1 MTRNQQLMVMSA
13 EIAMSLGLMYTG
25 FKMYQTS
32 GFDNKLGLLATYAG
46 SAYLGYGAYLNYQG
60 RIKLLPGS

>member
-25 FKMYQTS
+25 FKIYQTS
-32 GFDNKLGLLATYAG
+32 GFDNKLGLLATYG
-46 SAYLGYGAYLNYQG
+46 GGLYLAYGAYLNYQG
-60 RIKLLPGS
+60 RIQLLPGS